1 MITQNLRFSTKWNM
15 GDTNVSKASAGFDL
29 FNLLK
34 LEFIE
39 LLSSIVSDEVNEIYA
54 NGPDLLGL
62 PIRQSTGLV
71 VGAREQKKP
80 AHPAL

>member
-15 GDTNVSKASAGFDL
+15 GDTTVSKASAGFDL

-39 LLSSIVSDEVNEIYA
+39 LLSSIVSDEKNEIYC
-54 NGPDLLGL
+54 
-62 PIRQSTGLV
+62 
-71 VGAREQKKP
+71 
-80 AHPAL
+80 

>member
-1 MITQNLRFSTKWNM
+1 MITQNLRFGTKWNM

-39 LLSSIVSDEVNEIYA
+39 LLSSIVSDEENEIYC
-54 NGPDLLGL
+54 
-62 PIRQSTGLV
+62 
-71 VGAREQKKP
+71 
-80 AHPAL
+80 